1 MTAMRRSRG
10 PPSPRRGVSGALSTQ
25 EGFTLVEALAALTVV
40 GAVLVTTLAAVG
52 ADVRS
57 SRAVEQAQEMAA
69 AARTALQRVEQR
81 PRDDLLDREDGWTSL
96 GAPLDG
102 YRWRA
107 EASPVR
113 GRPGLLDVQVTVRGP
128 DGGRESMSTLLFRSP
143 PDEDEGP

>member
-10 PPSPRRGVSGALSTQ
+10 PPVLRLGLSGAPSTQ

-40 GAVLVTTLAAVG
+40 GAVLVTALAAVG

-57 SRAVEQAQEMAA
+57 SRAVEQTQETAA
-69 AARTALQRVEQR
+69 AARIALQRVEQR
-81 PRDDLLDREDGWTSL
+81 PRADLLDREDGWSSV

-107 EASPVR
+107 EASTMR
-113 GRPGLLDVQVTVRGP
+113 GRPGLLDVQVTVRGL
-128 DGGRESMSTLLFRSP
+128 DDGRESITTLLFRSP
-143 PDEDEGP
+143 PDGDEGP